1 MRTELIPIQWMTPGL
16 QAHNTVLHFGDE
28 SLPKVYIQSSLHADE
43 MPGSLAAY
51 YLQKSLLK
59 LEQEGRLKA
68 HIVLVP
74 MCNPL
79 GLAQSIDYMHIGR
92 FHLPTAQNFNR
103 LYTVPIKE
111 VLLADLEKNPLAF
124 TSDAKENVRLV
135 RQRLAMLLEQMKPN
149 TNVHSMHLNLLRL
162 CSDAEVV
169 LDLHCDNFSVLH
181 MYTTPLG
188 WEVLSPLAAFLESEC
203 QILSEDSNANSFDEV
218 YSTLWS
224 AVRARYPEVA
234 IDKHAFVSATVEF
247 RGEYDLTHENG
258 QKDAEGILQF
268 LGSRGYIDL
277 SNQKEV
283 PALVNEPHPL
293 EGLYYV
299 PTPATGLVVYKVK
312 QGEWVSA
319 GQDIADV
326 INPITLECVT
336 VKSEHYGFVFA
347 LSGAR
352 VAVGERKLV
361 SISCPF
367 DIGNGGLSP

>member
-1 MRTELIPIQWMTPGL
+1 MRTELIPIEWMTPGM
-16 QAHNTVLHFGDE
+16 QAYNTALHFGDE
-28 SLPKVYIQSSLHADE
+28 SLPKIYIQASLHADE

-51 YLQKSLLK
+51 HLHKSLLK
-59 LEQEGRLKA
+59 LEQEGRLKS

-74 MCNPL
+74 LCNPL
-79 GLAQSIDYMHIGR
+79 GLAQSIDYMPIGR
-92 FHLPTAQNFNR
+92 FHLPTGQNFNR
-103 LYTVPIKE
+103 LYTVPIKDI
-111 VLLADLEKNPLAF
+111 LLASLEKHPLLF
-124 TSDAKENVRLV
+124 TSDAKANTYLIRE
-135 RQRLAMLLEQMKPN
+135 RLASLLANIQPS

-162 CSDAEVV
+162 CSDADIV

-181 MYTTPLG
+181 MYTTPTG
-188 WEVLSPLAAFLESEC
+188 WEVLSSLAAYLGSEC
-203 QILSEDSNANSFDEV
+203 QILSLDSNASSFDEL
-218 YSTLWS
+218 YSTLW
-224 AVRARYPEVA
+224 AELQARYPEVEM
-234 IDKHAFVSATVEF
+234 DKHAFVSATVEF

-277 SNQKEV
+277 PKQEPV

-299 PTPATGLVVYKVK
+299 PAPMSGIVVYKVR

-326 INPITLECVT
+326 VNPITLESIT
-336 VKSEHYGFVFA
+336 VKSEHYGFIFA

-352 VAVGERKLV
+352 VAVGERKLA

>member
-1 MRTELIPIQWMTPGL
+1 MRTELIPIEWMTPGM
-16 QAHNTVLHFGDE
+16 QAHNTALHFGDE
-28 SLPKVYIQSSLHADE
+28 NLPKVYIQASLHADE

-51 YLQKSLLK
+51 HLHKALLK

-74 MCNPL
+74 LCNPL
-79 GLAQSIDYMHIGR
+79 GLVQSIDYMHIGR
-92 FHLPTAQNFNR
+92 FHLPTGQNFNR
-103 LYTVPIKE
+103 LYTVPIKDI
-111 VLLADLEKNPLAF
+111 LLADLEKNPLAF
-124 TSDAKENVRLV
+124 TSDAKENVRLI
-135 RQRLAMLLEQMKPN
+135 RERLGNLLANIQPS

-162 CSDAEVV
+162 CSDADIV

-181 MYTTPLG
+181 MYTTPTG
-188 WEVLSPLAAFLESEC
+188 WEVLSPLAAYLGSEC
-203 QILSEDSNANSFDEV
+203 QILSADSNASSFDEV

-224 AVRARYPEVA
+224 TVQARYPEAA

-277 SNQKEV
+277 PKQEPI
-283 PALVNEPHPL
+283 PALVNEAHPL

-299 PTPATGLVVYKVK
+299 PAPMTGIVVYKVK

-319 GQDIADV
+319 GQDLADV
-326 INPITLECVT
+326 VNPITLESIT

-352 VAVGERKLV
+352 VAVGERKLA

-367 DIGNGGLSP
+367 DVGNGGLSP